1 MASVLSPVMVGRTGQ
16 LTALQAGLD
25 AVAGGHGA
33 TFVVT
38 GEPGVG
44 KTRLLREVRRCAAE
58 RGMPV
63 LVGRAAET
71 AVPLPFRPISE
82 ALLAACRGGRVGDDP
97 AVAPF
102 RSTLGSLVP
111 EWSDPGTPASEVSL
125 LHVAEG
131 FLRVARGMGRACGA
145 VVLLDDLQWA
155 DGESLGVLEYLADNV
170 SEEPVLVVAA
180 TRGDS
185 TSQGVAALLALAD
198 RRVASLL
205 ELSRLTPEQSVEMT
219 RHCLGDARIP
229 AEVLQLVIDRAD
241 GLPFFVEELLAALE
255 NYGALV
261 RHGEQWVAERP
272 AVRVPASFAESV
284 RRRIGQLTPA
294 AREVLVDAA
303 LLGRLIDAD
312 LLATVADA
320 DPLVV
325 GEALRAAEGR
335 FLIEV
340 QGSGFRFRHAL
351 TRDAL
356 LADLPPGDRPA
367 RAGKVLDRLETAHA
381 GLMSRSPEV
390 MADLAETAM
399 RHDVAVEHLLTVGRR
414 ALRQGALTSAE
425 SAQRRALELARGSE
439 LELEVTEAL
448 VETLGL
454 AGRADDTFPLGE
466 VLLARFES
474 SAAALD
480 PDGSRRGAVHLAL
493 GRAAVAGT
501 DWALAAA
508 HLGAAGRHAA
518 GPHLAGPLNALQAV
532 VALGEGQLDDAGRL
546 AADAVAA
553 AERAGVPDLLCE
565 ALLVH
570 GRCAR
575 IRDHNVAERAFE
587 RARTV
592 AHDAGLAHREARAL
606 AELGSVHA
614 YRGLVTRLLESRR
627 LAEACGAPET
637 EAVAE
642 NHLAVAAWS
651 RGDVDDILVHAA
663 AVLQLARRY
672 RLGLLVPAALIHQA
686 CAHAMRGDNAAV
698 DALLAEAGPQ
708 ITGEATQRISM
719 HAHVRALCA
728 LAHDDTATAA
738 REFAAAEDIVLSE
751 RPTAMPPL
759 VSMAVLMRA
768 LDGVDPKQASSELR
782 RRACA
787 GPLFEAVLAAAEA
800 VALGARGEHAG
811 ATAAMSSA
819 LHDLGL
825 NPLVHAMVARLV
837 APRAAAEGWG
847 EPTRWL
853 DVARAT
859 FEARGLR
866 RPAQACRAALRGGGP
881 IGGRPGGI
889 SARERDVLLL
899 VAEGLP
905 NRVIAERLYLSSRTV
920 EKHVER
926 LLAKT
931 GSSNRAQ
938 LATYALRQDEDT

>member
-1 MASVLSPVMVGRTGQ
+1 MGSVLSPVMVGRREQ
-16 LTALQAGLD
+16 LAALHAGLD
-25 AVAGGHGA
+25 AAVAGHGS
-33 TFVVT
+33 TFVVI

-44 KTRLLREVRRCAAE
+44 KTRLLREVRRCAVE
-58 RGMPV
+58 RGMAA
-63 LVGRAAET
+63 LVGRAVET
-71 AVPLPFRPISE
+71 AVPLPFRPIGE
-82 ALLAACRGGRVGDDP
+82 ALLAACRSERVGEDP

-102 RSTLGSLVP
+102 RSALGCLVP
-111 EWSDPGTPASEVSL
+111 EWSTPDTVGYEVSL

-131 FLRVARGMGRACGA
+131 FLRIARGLGGAGGA
-145 VVLLDDLQWA
+145 VVVLDDLQWA
-155 DGESLGVLEYLADNV
+155 DGESLAVLEYLADNV
-170 SEEPVLVVAA
+170 SAEPVLVVGA
-180 TRGDS
+180 TRSDP
-185 TSQGVAALLALAD
+185 TSLRVGALIAMVD

-255 NYGALV
+255 NDGALV
-261 RHGEQWVAERP
+261 RHGEQWVAEHP
-272 AVRVPASFAESV
+272 AVRAPVSFAESV
-284 RRRIGQLTPA
+284 RRRIGLLTPA

-303 LLGRLIDAD
+303 LLGRRIDPD
-312 LLATVADA
+312 LLATVAGA
-320 DPLVV
+320 DPVAV
-325 GEALRAAEGR
+325 GEALQAAER
-335 FLIEV
+335 RLLVEIHDC
-340 QGSGFRFRHAL
+340 GFRFRHAL
-351 TRDAL
+351 TRDAV
-356 LADLPPGDRPA
+356 LADLPPGDRSA
-367 RAGKVLDRLETAHA
+367 RARRVLDRLETADSN
-381 GLMSRSPEV
+381 LLSESPEV
-390 MADLAETAM
+390 LADLAETAM
-399 RHDVAVEHLLTVGRR
+399 RHDVAVAHLLEVGRR

-425 SAQRRALELARGSE
+425 SAQRRALELSRGTE
-439 LELEVTEAL
+439 LELEAAEAL
-448 VETLGL
+448 VETLGV

-466 VLLARFES
+466 VLLARFDS
-474 SAAALD
+474 SAGALD

-508 HLGAAGRHAA
+508 HLGAAGRHGA
-518 GPHLAGPLNALQAV
+518 GPDLAARLNALRAV

-546 AADAVAA
+546 AAEAVDA

-575 IRDHNVAERAFE
+575 IRNHEVAECAFE

-592 AHDAGLAHREARAL
+592 AREAGLAHREARAL

-614 YRGLVTRLLESRR
+614 YRGLVTRLLEARR

-642 NHLAVAAWS
+642 NHLAVAAWT

-686 CAHAMRGDNAAV
+686 CAHAMRGDSAAV
-698 DALLAEAGPQ
+698 DALLAEAAPQ
-708 ITGEATQRISM
+708 ITEEATQRISM

-728 LAHDDTATAA
+728 LAHDDLATAA
-738 REFAAAEDIVLSE
+738 REFAVAEDIVLSE

-759 VSMAVLMRA
+759 ASMAVLLRA
-768 LDGVDPKQASSELR
+768 LDGVDPRQAAMDLR

-787 GPLFEAVLAAAEA
+787 GPLLEAVLAAAQA
-800 VALGARGEHAG
+800 VALGRRGDHVA
-811 ATAAMSSA
+811 AASAMSSA
-819 LHDLGL
+819 LLEMEL
-825 NPLVHAMVARLV
+825 NPFVHAVVARLV
-837 APRAAAEGWG
+837 APHATAEGWG
-847 EPTRWL
+847 EPMRWL
-853 DVARAT
+853 DAALAT

-866 RPAQACRAALRGGGP
+866 RPAGACRALRRGGP
-881 IGGRPGGI
+881 IGGRQPGAI
-889 SARERDVLLL
+889 TSRERDVLLL

-905 NRVIAERLYLSSRTV
+905 NRTIAERLYLSSRTV

-938 LATYALRQDEDT
+938 LATYALRQDENT